1 MTRIRNHSN
10 SESMTRERRDGFYLL
25 GLGCL
30 VFILFG
36 SALEHISPVSMTDFR
51 TYYYSSRCLLQ
62 NRDPYDPEQTSAI
75 YHGEETER
83 PNDSAKNQMVIT
95 KYIYLPGTLSLT
107 VPGALLPFGVCRVLW
122 MISNAGCLILA
133 AFLAWDLA
141 IPYAP
146 IVSGALIGFLVANSE
161 LVLITGNAVGVAVGL
176 CVIAVWCF
184 IKKRLE
190 LIGIIS
196 LAVSLVLKPHDAGLV
211 WLYFLLAG
219 GIGRRRALQSLLAV
233 AIISAP
239 GVAWVTAIAPNW
251 IGELK
256 ANISALS
263 VHGGVADPGPSSSG
277 AHALAMQINLQT
289 VLSMIKDD
297 PRFYNPASYLLCG
310 ALIILWAGKVLRSPS
325 SPRTAWIA
333 LAVVASLSMLPVYHR
348 QDDAKLLLLAIP
360 ACAILWAER
369 TLIGRLALFVT
380 TVGLIATAEVPWA
393 IGLTLLRHLQLPNAR
408 WSVEALMAVQILPT
422 PLALLAVSCFYLW
435 LLAKM
440 PNRSESAA
448 VDGGSMSLESH

>member
-1 MTRIRNHSN
+1 MTQIDNHLSG
-10 SESMTRERRDGFYLL
+10 ESMTREQRDGFYLL

-30 VFILFG
+30 VFVFFG
-36 SALEHISPVSMTDFR
+36 FALEHISPVSMTDFR

-62 NRDPYDPEQTSAI
+62 NRDPYDPVQASAI
-75 YHGEETER
+75 YHAEETER
-83 PNDSAKNQMVIT
+83 PDDSAKNQMVIT
-95 KYIYLPGTLSLT
+95 KYIYLPATLSLT

-122 MISNAGCLILA
+122 MIANAGCLILA
-133 AFLAWDLA
+133 AFLIWDLA

-161 LVLITGNAVGVAVGL
+161 LILITGNAVGVAVGL

-184 IKKRLE
+184 MKERFE
-190 LIGIIS
+190 LVGIVC
-196 LAVSLVLKPHDAGLV
+196 LAMSLVLKPHDAGLV

-251 IGELK
+251 IGELR
-256 ANISALS
+256 ANIAALS

-289 VLSMIKDD
+289 ALSMIKDD
-297 PRFYNPASYLLCG
+297 PSFYNPVSYLLCG
-310 ALIILWAGKVLRSPS
+310 ALLVLWAGKVVRSPS
-325 SPRTAWIA
+325 GSRTTWIA
-333 LAVVASLSMLPVYHR
+333 LAVVAALTMLPIYHR

-360 ACAILWAER
+360 ACAMLWAER
-369 TLIGRLALFVT
+369 TPTGRIALAMT
-380 TVGLIATAEVPWA
+380 TVGLIATAEIPWA
-393 IGLTLLRHLQLPNAR
+393 IGLTLLRHIQLPNAR
-408 WSVEALMAVQILPT
+408 WSVEALTAVQILPV
-422 PLALLAVSCFYLW
+422 PVALLAMSCFYLW
-435 LLAKM
+435 LLAKTR
-440 PNRSESAA
+440 PQSESAA
-448 VDGGSMSLESH
+448 VDRGSISLETH